1 MLAPRGVAAHLC
13 SGAPECSSSLPFV
26 ILLRGI
32 HVRYGDGGSIVGAW
46 WGQWLHIMRRYI
58 IVAGHLDHRQPV
70 VKLLW
75 LDLVPSHHRVSISG
89 MWRLR
94 VQVPL
99 QLPLEI
105 ANLQVLLLQLQL
117 ILGSQVT
124 VLLIQLLHFMLHI
137 FDCLL
142 CLHLFELEFL
152 VFLSQFLALSL
163 MVAQF
168 LLQVCHLLLVLAS
181 RDQS

>member
-1 MLAPRGVAAHLC
+1 
-13 SGAPECSSSLPFV
+13 
-26 ILLRGI
+26 
-32 HVRYGDGGSIVGAW
+32 
-46 WGQWLHIMRRYI
+46 MRRYI